1 MTVRLATRED
11 LDTVIELLNGLAEY
25 EHASEPFAPDRDAFS
40 EALFGLQP
48 QAEVVLAE
56 TDAGES
62 AGLALF
68 FAKFNVWTA
77 KPGVWLGELFV
88 RPQFR
93 GHGYGRALLA
103 ELAAVASARGGGRLE
118 WSVFDWN
125 EPAAQFYKG
134 LGASPL
140 DDRTTFRLSGDA
152 LTRLAAAPTS
162 SPVRGE

>member
-1 MTVRLATRED
+1 MTVRPANRD
-11 LDTVIELLNGLAEY
+11 DIDTVIELLDGLAQY
-25 EHASEPFAPDRDAFS
+25 EHANEPFAPDREAFA
-40 EALFGLQP
+40 EALFGRHP
-48 QAEVVLAE
+48 QAEVMLAA
-56 TDAGES
+56 TDDGES
-62 AGLALF
+62 VGLALF

-77 KPGVWLGELFV
+77 RPGVWLGELFV

-103 ELAAVASARGGGRLE
+103 EVAAVASARGGGRLE

-125 EPAAQFYKG
+125 EPAVQFYKG

-162 SPVRGE
+162 SR